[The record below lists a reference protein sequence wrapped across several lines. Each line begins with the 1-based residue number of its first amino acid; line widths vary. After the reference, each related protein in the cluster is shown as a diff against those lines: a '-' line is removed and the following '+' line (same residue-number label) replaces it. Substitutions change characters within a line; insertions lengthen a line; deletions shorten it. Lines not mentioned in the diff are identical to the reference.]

1 MAPTIKDVAKKAN
14 VSTATVS
21 LVIHNHKRI
30 SNNTRKKVQKAILDL
45 NYYPSRMARALV
57 SKQTQNIAY

>member
-1 MAPTIKDVAKKAN
+1 MVPTIKDVAKKAS

-30 SNNTRKKVQKAILDL
+30 SNNTRKRVQKAISDL
-45 NYYPSRMARALV
+45 KYYP
-57 SKQTQNIAY
+57 